1 MVTGRTSMG
10 RQRIEMRRIARYSS
24 RHVTFSKRR
33 SGLFKKASE
42 LCTLTGAEV
51 GIVVFSPSGN
61 AFSFGHPSVDYVVHR
76 FLSENFPQMSEGS
89 VFSLVDGYCRAN
101 VEELTWEYSEL
112 LVQLDEEKK
121 KSEELDRVRDNLE
134 STPWWE
140 APIDNLNLS
149 ELQCLTDALAELKI
163 RLTEQATQMVAQV
176 PNPSPLLAGSSV
188 GAADLPSTS
197 QTTMNDDALTGPP
210 ACGFKFWNGVRPEPF

>member
-1 MVTGRTSMG
+1 MVKGKTSMG

-42 LCTLTGAEV
+42 LCTSTGAEV

-61 AFSFGHPSVDYVVHR
+61 AFSFGHPSVDSVVHR
-76 FLSENFPQMSEGS
+76 FLSENSPHTAEGS
-89 VFSLVDGYCRAN
+89 VFSLVDGYRRAN
-101 VEELTWEYSEL
+101 VEELTLEYSEL
-112 LVQLDEEKK
+112 LVQLDEKKK
-121 KSEELDRVRDNLE
+121 KSEELDRVLDNRE

-149 ELQCLTDALAELKI
+149 ELQCLTEALAEMKI
-163 RLTEQATQMVAQV
+163 RLTERATQMAAQV
-176 PNPSPLLAGSSV
+176 PNPSPLLPGSSV
-188 GAADLPSTS
+188 GATDLPFAS

-210 ACGFKFWNGVRPEPF
+210 ACGF